1 MTATS
6 AAPEAYLDNASK
18 TAEYLHKVFA
28 GLGKVVA
35 SSSGK
40 STAKQGMFLSLEK

>member
-6 AAPEAYLDNASK
+6 AAPEAYLDNASQ

-28 GLGKVVA
+28 GLGKEVA
-35 SSSGK
+35 SSTGQ
-40 STAKQGMFLSLEK
+40 STAKKGMSLSLA